1 MSSIRIECR
10 KDVKSDMKDYNKKNE
25 STGNEMII
33 VSEQWF
39 MDTEKFFK
47 TVQNSLKEYFDS
59 IKKK

>member
-1 MSSIRIECR
+1 
-10 KDVKSDMKDYNKKNE
+10 MKDYNKKNE

-47 TVQNSLKEYFDS
+47 TVQESLKDYFDS